1 MIPHTVRF
9 IIAKSHNFFKTEL
22 LLVAVVVVFVVVVVI
37 LTHMRGHLFLD
48 VREEE

>member
-22 LLVAVVVVFVVVVVI
+22 LLVVVNVVVVVI